1 MSGQTK
7 QQIRTD
13 RDALL
18 TNLSSVTDENET
30 VRMENEELVLKLDD
44 LQATLR
50 HCESALGS
58 TQKELQEI
66 QMAIPIFR
74 SNLAHVTR
82 QRDTLIGFIEGSR
95 LDREQANMMVPDR
108 MGEPQQRTR
117 TDDFLEAMRIEPGAG
132 GTSGEGPRRPWEF
145 P

>member
-18 TNLSSVTDENET
+18 SNLNSVTSENENL
-30 VRMENEELVLKLDD
+30 RMEAEELALKLDE
-44 LQATLR
+44 LQAKLR
-50 HCESALGS
+50 HCESALES
-58 TQKELQEI
+58 TRKELSEV

-74 SNLAHVTR
+74 SSLAYVTR

-95 LDREQANMMVPDR
+95 LDREQMNMPVTER
-108 MGEPQQRTR
+108 RGEPEPRTR
-117 TDDFLEAMRIEPGAG
+117 TDDFLEAMRLEPGAG
-132 GTSGEGPRRPWEF
+132 APPGERPRRAWEL

>member
-13 RDALL
+13 RDSLL
-18 TNLSSVTDENET
+18 TSINTVTEENENA
-30 VRMENEELVLKLDD
+30 RMEIEELVLKLDET
-44 LQATLR
+44 QANLR
-50 HCESALGS
+50 HCESALES
-58 TQKELQEI
+58 TRKELSEV

-95 LDREQANMMVPDR
+95 LDREQMNMPVTER
-108 MGEPQQRTR
+108 RGEPEPRTR
-117 TDDFLEAMRIEPGAG
+117 TDDFLEAMRIEPGTG
-132 GTSGEGPRRPWEF
+132 GTPGERPRRAWEF